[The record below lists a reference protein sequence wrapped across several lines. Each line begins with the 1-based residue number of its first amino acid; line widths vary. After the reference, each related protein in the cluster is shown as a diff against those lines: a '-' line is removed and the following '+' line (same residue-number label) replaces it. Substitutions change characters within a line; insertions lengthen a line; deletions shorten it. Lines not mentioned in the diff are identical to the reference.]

1 MNKAKLYL
9 SIAQTVSKAGTCP
22 KMEVGA
28 VLVKNGRIIS
38 LGYNGAPRGVA
49 HCDLVGCDKEN
60 NHCRRA
66 VHAELN
72 AILNAAFVGSSTDG
86 AEMFSTH
93 SPCQTCTKA
102 LINAG
107 IKKVTFE
114 LEYVDDI
121 AYQLAKEGNL
131 ERVRMAI

>member
-1 MNKAKLYL
+1 MNKVGLYL

-49 HCDLVGCDKEN
+49 HCDLVGCDEEN
-60 NHCRRA
+60 KHCRRA

-93 SPCQTCTKA
+93 NPCQTCTKA
-102 LINAG
+102 IINAG
-107 IKKVTFE
+107 ISKVTYIS
-114 LEYVDDI
+114 EYDDDFSQ
-121 AYQLAKEGNL
+121 QLAKEGNL